1 VHGLPGQMFVFRSED
16 EGDFHYINKF
26 LAPKYLGLEIGCPV
40 MLLVNLTE
48 ELVNG
53 KIGKVSNIIGGEIFV
68 DYNSKFFKNCL
79 NIKIFA

>member
-1 VHGLPGQMFVFRSED
+1 MYVFRSED

-48 ELVNG
+48 ELV
-53 KIGKVSNIIGGEIFV
+53 KFRVAQLWPKSP
-68 DYNSKFFKNCL
+68 YNSFL
-79 NIKIFA
+79 TGTGY

>member
-1 VHGLPGQMFVFRSED
+1 
-16 EGDFHYINKF
+16 
-26 LAPKYLGLEIGCPV
+26 

-68 DYNSKFFKNCL
+68 DYNSKFFKNCS
-79 NIKIFA
+79 NIKIFV